1 MRSFVDRHRPTQK
14 EEPITDPY
22 EAFGSIAKCS
32 TCEGGFRV
40 AQSKLRDPAIQ
51 SLIISTLSNAC
62 WLLTDMIAYNS
73 CSLFI
78 EQSTPAIAD
87 NLADLLVSPQYS
99 CQVELGYCNREWY
112 TRDFVE
118 AYADRVLAT
127 KPESL
132 ANDDFI

>member
-1 MRSFVDRHRPTQK
+1 M
-14 EEPITDPY
+14 
-22 EAFGSIAKCS
+22 
-32 TCEGGFRV
+32 

-99 CQVELGYCNREWY
+99 C
-112 TRDFVE
+112 
-118 AYADRVLAT
+118 
-127 KPESL
+127 
-132 ANDDFI
+132 